1 MLTCKRA
8 KFTLPPS
15 VTYLNCAY
23 MSPLLKVVEKEGIN
37 GLRRKRNPV
46 DVSQQDFFTDSEN
59 LREEYGKLIHAEVK
73 RIAIIPSVSYGMA
86 VVAKNLNIKKDQH
99 ILVATEQFPSNY
111 YPWKTLCDETGA
123 SIKAVAPPEGF
134 VDRGKRWN
142 EQILESI
149 DSNTRAVALGNV
161 HWADGTLFDLVA
173 IRKRTKE
180 VGALLIV
187 DGTQSVGALPF
198 DVEKIQ
204 PDALICAGYKWL
216 FGPYSIG
223 LGYFGEYFDNGK
235 PVEENWIN
243 RLHSED
249 FSSLI
254 NYQQHYQPCALR
266 YDVGEHSNFILVPMM
281 LKALEQLNNWGV
293 ERIQEYCK
301 AITASSVLRLK
312 ENGFI
317 IEEEQWRGGHLFG
330 VRLPAGADLEKVKAA
345 LLKHK
350 VYVSVRGNSIRVAP
364 NVYNHEL
371 DMKRLT
377 KVLLSELQKSR
388 SIG

>member
-1 MLTCKRA
+1 
-8 KFTLPPS
+8 
-15 VTYLNCAY
+15 

-37 GLRRKRNPV
+37 GLRKKRNPV
-46 DVSQQDFFTDSEN
+46 DVSQQDFFTDSEK
-59 LREEYGKLIHAEVK
+59 LREEYGKLIHAQAK

-99 ILVATEQFPSNY
+99 IIVATEQFPSNY
-111 YPWKTLCDETGA
+111 YPWKTLCEETGA

-134 VDRGKRWN
+134 VDRGKKWN

-149 DSNTRAVALGNV
+149 NSNTRAVALGNV

-180 VGALLIV
+180 VGALLII

-198 DVEKIQ
+198 DIEKIQ

-216 FGPYSIG
+216 FGPYSMS

-249 FSSLI
+249 FSALI
-254 NYQQHYQPCALR
+254 NYQQHYQPGALR

-281 LKALEQLNNWGV
+281 LKALEQLNKWGV
-293 ERIQEYCK
+293 ERIQEYCN
-301 AITASSVLRLK
+301 AISAGSILKLK

-317 IEEEQWRGGHLFG
+317 IEEEQWRGSHLFG

-377 KVLLSELQKSR
+377 KVLLSETQKNRSR
-388 SIG
+388 V

>member
-1 MLTCKRA
+1 
-8 KFTLPPS
+8 
-15 VTYLNCAY
+15 
-23 MSPLLKVVEKEGIN
+23 MSPLLKVVEKEGIK

-46 DVSQQDFFTDSEN
+46 GVTQQDFFTDSEK
-59 LREEYGKLIHAEVK
+59 LREEFGKLIGADAK

-86 VVAKNLNIKKDQH
+86 VVAKNINIKKDQH
-99 ILVATEQFPSNY
+99 ILVAAEQFPSNY

-123 SIKAVAPPEGF
+123 SIKAIAPPEEF
-134 VDRGKRWN
+134 FERGKKWN
-142 EQILESI
+142 ERILQGI
-149 DSNTRAVALGNV
+149 DSNTRAVAIGNV
-161 HWADGTLFDLVA
+161 HWADGTLFDLIA

-180 VGALLIV
+180 VGALLII

-198 DVEKIQ
+198 DVQKIQ

-216 FGPYSIG
+216 YGPYSMS
-223 LGYFGEYFDNGK
+223 LAFFGEYFDTGK

-249 FSSLI
+249 FSALI
-254 NYQQHYQPCALR
+254 NYQQNYQPGALR

-293 ERIQEYCK
+293 DRIQEYCK
-301 AITASSVLRLK
+301 AITEDSIMKLK

-317 IEEEQWRGGHLFG
+317 IEDHDWRGNHLFG
-330 VRLPAGADLEKVKAA
+330 VRLPTGADLEKVKAD

-377 KVLLSELQKSR
+377 KVLITAIK
-388 SIG
+388 